1 MDLEI
6 NPAKVYEYLIN
17 EEETRTGKPTTKERK
32 VEPEVAAQVDARL
45 TDRTPRSRLLSG
57 SGPSS

>member
-32 VEPEVAAQVDARL
+32 VEPDVAAQV
-45 TDRTPRSRLLSG
+45 
-57 SGPSS
+57 